1 MIVLIRV
8 RQGKVPC
15 GRAFAGVEPP
25 RTEGAW
31 CYGEDGKV
39 EVAKQGEEDQ
49 EVRLGGSRGGGH
61 GEPP

>member
-1 MIVLIRV
+1 MGSVKGAGVIVLIRS

-15 GRAFAGVEPP
+15 GRAFAVGVEPP

-39 EVAKQGEEDQ
+39 EVAE
-49 EVRLGGSRGGGH
+49 
-61 GEPP
+61 